1 MENIILKLPDY
12 EVIMHIKVSEF
23 SKHLEKEIESLTA
36 TFDLEE
42 STELQDYKDYHW
54 EFKNWED
61 AVSAGENLK
70 HLVTN
75 PNLIMLKVKSN
86 CNPELKP
93 IFYKPQK

>member
-1 MENIILKLPDY
+1 MENILFRLPDY
-12 EVIMHIKVSEF
+12 EVIIHIKVNEF

-42 STELQDYKDYHW
+42 STENKGYKDYHW
-54 EFKNWED
+54 AFKNWED

-75 PNLIMLKVKSN
+75 PNLILLKVKSN
-86 CNPELKP
+86 CKPELKP
-93 IFYKPQK
+93 IVHKDKK